1 MEFSF
6 KLYNIIDVPPCNLQT
21 KCIFVLCIVRNI
33 YLYQKILYSHIM
45 YYTVFAELSC
55 PVVYVEGLWSYITVN
70 MENLLTFVSN
80 LILILLTLPFCSMT

>member
-1 MEFSF
+1 
-6 KLYNIIDVPPCNLQT
+6 
-21 KCIFVLCIVRNI
+21 
-33 YLYQKILYSHIM
+33 M

-80 LILILLTLPFCSMT
+80 LILILLTLSFCSMT